1 MRIAA
6 GVVKQLLKRD
16 PKTVARCLTLIEN
29 GDPRARSIL
38 KEIYPRT
45 GRAHIVG
52 VTGAPGTGKSTLIS
66 RMIAELRRRQKRVGV
81 LTVDPTGPFSGGAL
95 LGDRIRMREH
105 FLDQGVFIR
114 SLATRGCKGGV
125 ASSIRD
131 AACLLDAVGNEIVVI
146 ETIGV
151 GQDQV
156 EVKNLA
162 HTIVVLVIPGMGD
175 EIQGMKAG
183 LLEIADILVV
193 NKADLPGA
201 EETWEQLRGLFG
213 ETAVPI
219 LKTSA
224 LENVGVGELVDTLE
238 EHYGKL
244 QTGSDRRDGGL
255 EFSRSQVLSLLRD
268 RLLDRLVQRIGAG
281 SIEAWVE
288 KVAERRLDAHTA
300 AEKIL
305 KSAGF

>member
-1 MRIAA
+1 MRIVT
-6 GVVKQLLKRD
+6 GVVKRLLKRD

-29 GDPRARSIL
+29 GDPTARSIL
-38 KEIYPRT
+38 KELYPRT

-66 RMIAELRRRQKRVGV
+66 RMTSELRRRQKKVGV

-131 AACLLDAVGNEIVVI
+131 AACLLDAVGNEIVLI

-162 HTIVVLVIPGMGD
+162 HTVVVIVIPGMGD

-193 NKADLPGA
+193 NKADLPGV

-213 ETAVPI
+213 ETGLPI

-224 LENVGVGELVDTLE
+224 LEDVGMAQLIDALDD
-238 EHYGKL
+238 HRAKL
-244 QTGSDRRDGGL
+244 LAGSDHRDKEL
-255 EFSRSQVLSLLRD
+255 DFSRGQLLALLRD
-268 RLLDRLVQRIGAG
+268 RLLDRLVERVGAG
-281 SIEAWVE
+281 SIETWVE
-288 KVAERRLDAHTA
+288 KVAEGRMDPHAA

-305 KSAGF
+305 KRAGF